1 VRSPEVCAFAG
12 CTFRQLD
19 YWCRTGRVPGVD
31 MWDRPGSGGR
41 REFTRAQAEHVR
53 LLAALLRAGLTI
65 DIATTIAADA
75 SSGQRV
81 HTLPG
86 HVLVELPASLM
97 PSQTVSA

>member
-1 VRSPEVCAFAG
+1 MRSVEVCAFADI
-12 CTFRQLD
+12 TYRMLD
-19 YWCRTGRVPGVD
+19 YWCRTGRVPD
-31 MWDRPGSGGR
+31 IDRWDSPGSGGR

-75 SSGQRV
+75 GSGQRV

-86 HVLVELPASLM
+86 HVLIELPASLM